1 MKNLEKSEQIIS
13 KGLLILLLL
22 LLLNWQK
29 HYFSSAKNYREKKEN
44 YSFQE
49 NSLASEALIFKGFI
63 SEEKLSPDDHLSKKE
78 EQKKKQ
84 KEDKKEQKKEN
95 NQEEINQEEI
105 KKFFKEKFSLL
116 SSPPLLKKYPV
127 FSSPSPSPSPSK
139 EKREKP
145 KKVEI
150 KNTPSNHPSPSSTPS
165 STPSF
170 SKKEREKTE
179 NFLSSSQIIPW
190 RKKEKINL
198 PIISASSAIIIG
210 LNDNFVFFQKES
222 KKILPIA
229 SLSKLMTSLIVLE
242 NLPLEEKITIPKEI
256 SLIETSRGTNLL
268 PGEKISVK
276 DLLAMAL
283 IASSNQ
289 AAAAFSIP
297 LPDIVSRMQKK
308 AKELNLN
315 NTFFAEPTGLSSLN
329 RASAEDLFKLTKYI
343 WFNKPEIFKITKIKE
358 KEIIS
363 SKRKIQLTNINPL
376 AKRDDFLGGKT
387 GYTNQANGTLIS
399 IFQWKEKSE
408 PAVIIV
414 LNSKSRVTDTLRLL
428 NWLKK
433 SYY

>member
-13 KGLLILLLL
+13 KVLLILLLL

-29 HYFSSAKNYREKKEN
+29 YYFSSAKNYREKKEN
-44 YSFQE
+44 YSSQE
-49 NSLASEALIFKGFI
+49 NSLAGEALIFKGFI
-63 SEEKLSPDDHLSKKE
+63 SEKKPPSDNHFPKKE
-78 EQKKKQ
+78 KQKKKQ
-84 KEDKKEQKKEN
+84 RENKKEQKKEN
-95 NQEEINQEEI
+95 KQGKINQEEV
-105 KKFFKEKFSLL
+105 KKFFKENFSLL
-116 SSPPLLKKYPV
+116 SSPLILEKNPV
-127 FSSPSPSPSPSK
+127 LSSPFPSPSK
-139 EKREKP
+139 EKREKL
-145 KKVEI
+145 KKAEVR
-150 KNTPSNHPSPSSTPS
+150 NTPSNHPSPL

-170 SKKEREKTE
+170 SKKEREETE

-190 RKKEKINL
+190 RKKEKIDL

-210 LNDNFVFFQKES
+210 LNDNFIFFQKEP

-229 SLSKLMTSLIVLE
+229 SLSKLMTSLIVLD
-242 NLPLEEKITIPKEI
+242 NLPLEEKIIIPKEI

-297 LPDIVSRMQKK
+297 LPDIASRMQKK

-376 AKRDDFLGGKT
+376 AKRNDFLGGKT

-414 LNSKSRVTDTLRLL
+414 LNSKSRVTDTLNLL